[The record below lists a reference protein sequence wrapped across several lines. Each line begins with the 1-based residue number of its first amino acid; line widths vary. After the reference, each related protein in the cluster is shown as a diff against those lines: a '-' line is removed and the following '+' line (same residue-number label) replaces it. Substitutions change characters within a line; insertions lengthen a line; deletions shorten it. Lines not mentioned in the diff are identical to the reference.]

1 MKKTRKALFAFIIAL
16 SVLALSACRDKEEEI
31 VWDNDPENFETDIV
45 AHDHY
50 EGKTI
55 LAYIGDASHVEVPET
70 IDGYPVTR
78 IESEAFTSEDIVQVR
93 VPNSLRSIA
102 LFAFQ
107 GTAIEEFTFYGD
119 FAGKEEE
126 VLSSEEFY
134 GILDEHAET
143 CFGETDP
150 ERPEDYV
157 GMRFETG
164 CPIVEV
170 KEKSDEIHHGDDIYY
185 TYDVIVDLAHYEDS
199 LLRIFSA
206 NIFAERSFPSL
217 RVVRLNERH
226 RHVDYFSAIETP
238 ALEAFEVPEENP
250 HLQAQDGVLY
260 NKDKTAILVYPS
272 AREAETFT
280 IGATVES
287 LHGRVFNGA
296 KHLEAFAVEEGN
308 EHFTVEDGILFNHDM
323 TELVR
328 YPAGRKDAA
337 YEIPETITH
346 IGGEAFRGAFHLER
360 LTIPKQVE
368 LIGDPSHSPT
378 PNRTTR
384 TFLEMTSLEAI
395 DVSPDNEHYFS
406 KDGVLFYEEFLVKY
420 PMNRPDA
427 SYTVPDG
434 IKTISYESFRGVR
447 LLETIHIP
455 SGLEEIGLYAF
466 QDAVALE
473 TVTFA
478 TEASLDRIRNLAF
491 DNAQNLQ
498 VMILP
503 PSVTALG
510 PGAFRDTTSLTTLF
524 IPASVEVAGVYLLQ
538 GSSATIHLEADSLPE
553 GFHEDW
559 NPDGLEVRFGET
571 PD

>member
-1 MKKTRKALFAFIIAL
+1 MRNTGKAFLTIFLVLFVF
-16 SVLALSACRDKEEEI
+16 ALSACWNDEEEI
-31 VWDNDPENFETDIV
+31 VWDNNPANFETDIV

-55 LAYIGDASHVEVPET
+55 LAYIGDASHVEVPAT

-93 VPNSLRSIA
+93 VPNSLRNIA
-102 LFAFQ
+102 FFAFQ

-150 ERPEDYV
+150 DRPEDYV
-157 GMRFETG
+157 GMRFESG

-170 KEKSDEIHHGDDIYY
+170 KEKSDEVHSGDDSYY
-185 TYDVIVDLAHYEDS
+185 SYDVIVDIAHYEDS
-199 LLRIFSA
+199 RPRIFSA
-206 NIFAERSFPSL
+206 NIFAERYYPSL

-226 RHVDYFSAIETP
+226 RLVDYFSAIETP

-250 HLQAQDGVLY
+250 HLQAKDGVLY
-260 NKDKTAILVYPS
+260 NKDKTAVLVYPS

-280 IGATVES
+280 IGAPIES

-296 KHLEAFAVEEGN
+296 QHLEAFSVEEGN
-308 EHFTVEDGILFNHDM
+308 EHFTVEDGVLFNHDM
-323 TELVR
+323 SELLR
-328 YPAGRKDAA
+328 YPAGRKDAT

-368 LIGDPSHSPT
+368 LIGDPGHWPT

-395 DVSPDNEHYFS
+395 DVALDNEHYFS
-406 KDGVLFYEEFLVKY
+406 EDGVLFYEEFLVKY
-420 PMNRPDA
+420 PMNRPDET
-427 SYTVPDG
+427 YTVPEG
-434 IKTISYESFRGVR
+434 IKTISYEAFRGVR
-447 LLETIHIP
+447 LLESIHIP
-455 SGLEEIGLYAF
+455 ASLEEIGWYAF

-478 TEASLDRIRNLAF
+478 ADTSLEHIANFAF

-498 VMILP
+498 EMILP
-503 PSVTALG
+503 ASVTSLG
-510 PGAFRDTTSLTTLF
+510 AVAFRDTASLTTLF
-524 IPASVEVAGVYLLQ
+524 IPASVEHAGAYLLQ
-538 GSSATIHLEADSLPE
+538 GSSATILLEADSLPE